1 MNAVEWVLAYVR
13 GFGMVSACE
22 LVVVALG
29 LGGAAFAAW
38 RSIFRRSERR
48 LRRGWR
54 F

>member
-13 GFGMVSACE
+13 GVGMVSACE

-29 LGGAAFAAW
+29 LGGSVFTVW
-38 RSIFRRSERR
+38 RSIFRPSERR